1 MPWWLL
7 PTCPKNR
14 NYTAKLL
21 RIWVNVVA
29 CHMLHKLLL
38 RHHGRSPWPVGC
50 PILLAQTW
58 SCSAAP
64 YFLDGGVGWFWL
76 VFPQETFSVC
86 QVSRFYPAVFIL
98 FFRADVSPDV
108 STDVKSSRVA
118 EANHKVFRKHSI
130 FNVLA
135 YLHNLCSICL
145 QKL

>member
-1 MPWWLL
+1 M
-7 PTCPKNR
+7 
-14 NYTAKLL
+14 
-21 RIWVNVVA
+21 VE
-29 CHMLHKLLL
+29 
-38 RHHGRSPWPVGC
+38 
-50 PILLAQTW
+50 
-58 SCSAAP
+58 
-64 YFLDGGVGWFWL
+64 LDGFGLF
-76 VFPQETFSVC
+76 FPKKHFQFAKFH
-86 QVSRFYPAVFIL
+86 VSIQLFFIL